1 MFFAFW
7 NIRMRATTDG
17 YLSPCCWRKTKWKEA
32 KRIIAKLIELKKKKK
47 RMLSKLTAV
56 ISTEIQEQLEVF
68 LPHHIYEERIKG
80 WKEPSLSMPLP
91 RGCAP
96 GSPAVPAPCTDSGWG
111 LWRAAGETC
120 SEQSYS
126 RATCDIPVTELGS
139 PWHSTQHPAWDWRM
153 LSSCDIMQCKAVN

>member
-1 MFFAFW
+1 MLLKK
-7 NIRMRATTDG
+7 NKVEGSKKD
-17 YLSPCCWRKTKWKEA
+17 YCKTN
-32 KRIIAKLIELKKKKK
+32 RTQKKKKK

-96 GSPAVPAPCTDSGWG
+96 GSPAVPAPCTDSRWG
-111 LWRAAGETC
+111 L
-120 SEQSYS
+120 
-126 RATCDIPVTELGS
+126 
-139 PWHSTQHPAWDWRM
+139 
-153 LSSCDIMQCKAVN
+153 